1 MFSAADEKRVLD
13 MVPRGIYINGVWK
26 DAADKKTLDVIDPAT
41 GKTLVAIADAAPADG
56 LAAID
61 AAAAAQEAW
70 AKTAPRERAEILRA
84 AFEKVT
90 AMADD
95 FALLMS
101 LEMGKPF
108 AEAKGEVAYG
118 AEFLRW
124 FSEEA
129 VRVTGR
135 YGTAPDGKNRIMVL
149 KRPVGPSLFIT
160 PWNFPL
166 AMATRKMAPA
176 IAAGCTMVLK
186 PAALTPLTS
195 MLFVKV
201 LEDIGL
207 PKGVINV
214 VQTTRAGEVT
224 GPIIKDERLRKLS
237 FTGST
242 GVGRRLIADSA
253 DRVLRTS
260 MELGGNAPFLVF
272 EDADLDK
279 AVEGAMAAKLRNMG
293 EACTAANRFIVHESV
308 AADFSKKFAEKMSAL
323 KVARGTEDGA
333 NIGPLIDEKSRA
345 GVHALVSDAVSKG
358 AKVLTGGAIPSGEGY
373 FYPPTVLA
381 DVPANAEILK
391 EEIFGPVAPVIT
403 FRTEDEAVKL
413 ANSTEYGLIAY
424 AFTQNLNRGLRLA
437 ERLEVGMFGLNAGV
451 ISNPAAPFGGV
462 KASGL
467 GREGG
472 FEGIEEYL
480 ETVYVGIADPMVS

>member
-41 GKTLVAIADAAPADG
+41 GKTLVSIADAAPADG

-201 LEDIGL
+201 LEDLGL

-308 AADFSKKFAEKMSAL
+308 AAEFSKKFAEKMSAL

-358 AKVLTGGAIPSGEGY
+358 AKVLTGGAVPAGEGY

-403 FRTEDEAVKL
+403 FKTEDEAVKL

-480 ETVYVGIADPMVS
+480 ETVYVGIADPMVG